1 MTIDEKSGV
10 LQNEYTSFRG
20 DVLVPGD
27 QDSSV
32 IQNLLN
38 VATDLVAGSAEVHAV
53 GIVVEYDRK
62 GYPTLD
68 SVSTTNT
75 YSSKSDD
82 IYVLVEYKLPGY
94 SPANKKVREI
104 IDERDAENRRKELE
118 AARVKLQNQRAVL
131 EEELRKANEELE
143 KLSPAKEVEVAPV
156 QKRVKTEILR
166 QFLEYEGLG
175 EGEAP
180 VKIGGFR
187 YADILADGFDDHDEP
202 QFKLR
207 LFHEREAQVF
217 DFVFQRNSEGYNSMD
232 EWTTIDGLS
241 VNG

>member
-1 MTIDEKSGV
+1 MTVEKSGM

-20 DVLVPGD
+20 DVLIPGD

-75 YSSKSDD
+75 CSSKGDD
-82 IYVLVEYKLPGY
+82 IYVLVKYKLPGY

-104 IDERDAENRRKELE
+104 IDERDAESRRKELE
-118 AARVKLQNQRAVL
+118 VARVNLKNQRAVL

-156 QKRVKTEILR
+156 QKRMKTEIFR
-166 QFLEYEGLG
+166 KFLEYEGLSA
-175 EGEAP
+175 GEAP

-187 YADILADGFDDHDEP
+187 YVDILADGFDDHDEP